1 MLKNADPVN
10 IERRAVDALRAA
22 LGEAPGLTVLDIEAA
37 NGTKDASVD
46 LICHVDFD
54 GRRHALVGEVK
65 ASGQP
70 RHVQGA
76 LLQLKQY
83 VGRQRGPELATPV
96 FIAPY
101 LSEDARAL
109 CVEHEVGYLDFEGN
123 ARIVFPGFFMSRSVA
138 GKPPAERRQLRSL
151 FKPKSASVLRTLL
164 REPSKRWRVAD
175 LAAASLVSVGHV
187 SNVRNSLLD
196 RGWAEVSEEGVFL
209 SHPDG
214 LLDAWRDDYA
224 PPGGNRRAF
233 YTTLHGAS
241 FEAAIRKGGTAGAHG
256 GLAMLSSFSAANWLA
271 PYARTGTH
279 SFYAD
284 EAGMDRLRQ
293 LLDLSPAGRGDN
305 VVVTVIDDRA
315 LFQDSVEAADGI
327 HCTSPVQTYLDLYV
341 SGERGREAA
350 EHLRGERLQWQE

>member
-1 MLKNADPVN
+1 MLKTAHPVN
-10 IERRAVDALRAA
+10 IEQRAIDALRAA
-22 LGEAPGLTVLDIEAA
+22 IREAPGITVLDIEAA
-37 NGTKDASVD
+37 EDIKDASVD

-54 GRRHALVGEVK
+54 GRRHILVGEVK
-65 ASGQP
+65 SSGQP

-76 LLQLKQY
+76 LLQLKKY
-83 VGRQRGPELATPV
+83 VGRQQGPDLATPI

-109 CVEHEVGYLDFEGN
+109 CVDNEVGYLDFEGN

-138 GKPPAERRQLRSL
+138 GKPPAERRELRSL
-151 FKPKSASVLRTLL
+151 FKPKSASVLRTML
-164 REPSKRWRVAD
+164 RDPSKRWRVAD
-175 LAAASLVSVGHV
+175 LSGASFVSVGHV

-209 SHPDG
+209 SKPDG
-214 LLDAWRDDYA
+214 LLEAWREDYA
-224 PPGGNRRAF
+224 PPSGERRTF

-241 FEAAIRKGGTAGAHG
+241 FEDAIRKWGPVLAHD
-256 GLAMLSSFSAANWLA
+256 GLAILSSFSAANWLA

-279 SFYAD
+279 YFYAD
-284 EAGMDRLRQ
+284 QEGVERLRQ
-293 LLDLSPAGRGDN
+293 FLDLSPAGRGEN
-305 VVVTVIDDRA
+305 VVVTVFDDLA
-315 LFQDSVEAADGI
+315 MFNDSVEAADGI

-350 EHLRGERLQWQE
+350 EHLRRERLQWQK

>member
-1 MLKNADPVN
+1 M
-10 IERRAVDALRAA
+10 DALQAA
-22 LGEAPGLTVLDIEAA
+22 LREAPGLTVLDIEAA
-37 NGTKDASVD
+37 NDLKDASVD
-46 LICHVDFD
+46 FVCHVEFD
-54 GRRHALVGEVK
+54 GRRHIVVGEVK

-76 LLQLKQY
+76 LLRLKQY
-83 VGRQRGPELATPV
+83 VGKQRGPDPATPV

-123 ARIVFPGFFMSRSVA
+123 ARIVFPGFFLSRSVA

-151 FKPKSASVLRTLL
+151 FKPKSASVLRTML
-164 REPSKRWRVAD
+164 REPSKRWRVAE
-175 LAAASLVSVGHV
+175 LASASSASVGHV

-224 PPGGNRRAF
+224 SPGGDRRAF

-241 FEAAIRKGGTAGAHG
+241 FEDVIREWGT
-256 GLAMLSSFSAANWLA
+256 GLALDGLAILSSFSAANWLA
-271 PYARTGTH
+271 PYARTG
-279 SFYAD
+279 SQYFYAD
-284 EAGMDRLRQ
+284 EEGADRLRQ
-293 LLDLSPAGRGDN
+293 LLSLSPAGRGEN
-305 VVVTVIDDRA
+305 VVVTVLDDLA
-315 LFQDSVEAADGI
+315 LFNDSVEAADGI
-327 HCTSPVQTYLDLYV
+327 HCTSPVQTYLDLCV

-350 EHLRGERLQWQE
+350 EHLRRERLQWPG